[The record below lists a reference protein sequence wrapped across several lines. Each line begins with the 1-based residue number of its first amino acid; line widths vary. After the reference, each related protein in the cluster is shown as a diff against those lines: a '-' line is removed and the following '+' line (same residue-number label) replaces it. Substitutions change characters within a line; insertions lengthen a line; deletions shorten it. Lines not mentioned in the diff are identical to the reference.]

1 MTERDF
7 SPRLL
12 QVREDPPGPLP
23 RLMVGLLALLLV
35 GLLIW
40 ALVGR
45 LDIVARAEGRLVPES
60 RVQIVQ
66 PLDRGRVAEIL
77 VREGERVEAGQP
89 LLRMDPRF
97 SRTELHRFSQQL
109 QLADLQRRRI
119 DATLDGERFE
129 QHADDAPSLFNQV
142 HAEYLS
148 ERQAYREAVA
158 RQDAELARLRR
169 ELKVARAVKSKLA
182 ESVAV
187 DREYEQ
193 AYAQLGEQ
201 RAVARMEILERK
213 RERLET
219 EADLQTRI
227 ERIETLQGRI
237 EEVERQLD
245 AMASQRRERLV
256 RERNQ
261 LTADILGLEADLEQQ
276 EIRNGMLELAAPR
289 SGTVKNLAVHTEGSV
304 VPSGTVLLSIVPAGE
319 PLRAEVLVSN
329 SDVGFIRPGQDV
341 RVKLQAYPFQR
352 FGTVDGRV
360 EMVGPDAQAD
370 ERSRGEPSRAQQ
382 GRYRAFVELAGQ
394 TLTYEGERLQLRPG
408 MQVLAEIK
416 LGERSVLEYVL
427 SPVAKTVDYAGKER

>member
-23 RLMVGLLALLLV
+23 RLMVGLLALLLL
-35 GLLIW
+35 GLLAW

-60 RVQIVQ
+60 RVQVVQ
-66 PLDRGRVAEIL
+66 PLDRGRVANIL
-77 VREGERVEAGQP
+77 VQEGELVEAGQP

-97 SRTELHRFSQQL
+97 SHTELNRFSRQL

-119 DATLDGERFE
+119 DATLNGEPFE
-129 QHADDAPSLFNQV
+129 RQQDDDPSLFRQV
-142 HAEYLS
+142 HAEYQS
-148 ERQAYREAVA
+148 ERQAYNEAVA
-158 RQDAELARLRR
+158 RQEAELARMHR
-169 ELKVARAVKSKLA
+169 ELEVSRAVRSKLA
-182 ESVAV
+182 ESVEV

-201 RAVARMEILERK
+201 RAVARMAILERR

-219 EADLQTRI
+219 EAELQARI
-227 ERIETLQGRI
+227 ERIETLKGRI

-256 RERNQ
+256 RQRNER
-261 LTADILGLEADLEQQ
+261 TANILGLEADLEQQ
-276 EIRNGMLELAAPR
+276 RIRNGMLELTAPR
-289 SGTVKNLAVHTEGSV
+289 AGTVKNLAVHTKGSV

-319 PLRAEVLVSN
+319 QLRAEVLVSN
-329 SDVGFIRPGQDV
+329 SDVGFIQPGQNV

-360 EMVGPDAQAD
+360 EMVGPDAQAE
-370 ERSRGEPSRAQQ
+370 ERNRGDSSRQQQ

-394 TLTYEGERLQLRPG
+394 TLTYEGERLDLRPG